1 MNDMKNIGT
10 GKGFPNKPS
19 VDAQTLYA
27 RLSAMAVG
35 EEISYQEL
43 SAAIGRNVQGIAYP
57 ALDTARR
64 MCRNEHRMVFGTVR
78 GKGLVRLD
86 DAGIV
91 SEGAS
96 GLSKIRREA
105 KRRAKVL
112 TCVQDFESM
121 PQEKR
126 TQHNAA
132 LAVLGAISEAAKP
145 ATLKRVAAA
154 SNANAAALPVGKVL
168 DLMR

>member
-1 MNDMKNIGT
+1 MEPRKNFST
-10 GKGFPNKPS
+10 KPS
-19 VDAQTLYA
+19 IDTQALYE
-27 RLSAMAVG
+27 RMCSAKVG

-43 SAAIGRNVQGIAYP
+43 SSIIGRNVQGVAYGSM
-57 ALDTARR
+57 DTARR

-86 DAGIV
+86 DEGIV
-91 SEGAS
+91 TEGAA

-105 KRRAKVL
+105 RKRARVL
-112 TCVQDFESM
+112 TCVQDFTAMS
-121 PQEKR
+121 PDKR
-126 TQHNAA
+126 VQHNTA
-132 LAVLGAISEAAKP
+132 LAVYGAISEAAKP
-145 ATLKRVAAA
+145 GTLKRIAEA